1 MLDLRP
7 TLAIGVPRYLL
18 RSIDAKH
25 LLGEVETRLTG
36 GSDLAIVYRA
46 ITD

>member
-1 MLDLRP
+1 MLDFRP
-7 TLAIGVPRYLL
+7 TLAIGVPRNLL
-18 RSIDAKH
+18 RSIDAMH